1 MPWEA
6 PRVPQSRVAER
17 LFSSLLSYQG
27 LRLIFSDGSRIIFRL
42 SGTGSAGA
50 TVRLYIDSYEKDA
63 QKIYEDPQV
72 RAALSHGS
80 AAFLVHTDCGPK
92 HGSTVEVLGVLEA
105 RALVSLI
112 PVQIAFKKKLC
123 VEQALL
129 IQNPSQL
136 LLQLHISFSVCLCYI
151 CGWFQVW
158 KDTCRPEL
166 TF

>member
-6 PRVPQSRVAER
+6 PRVPQRHVAER

-72 RAALSHGS
+72 GAAQQCCLP
-80 AAFLVHTDCGPK
+80 AFLVHTDLGPK
-92 HGSTVEVLGVLEA
+92 HGSTEHCGGA
-105 RALVSLI
+105 GCFGSKGFGI
-112 PVQIAFKKKLC
+112 F
-123 VEQALL
+123 
-129 IQNPSQL
+129 NPSAN
-136 LLQLHISFSVCLCYI
+136 SF
-151 CGWFQVW
+151 
-158 KDTCRPEL
+158 
-166 TF
+166 

>member
-6 PRVPQSRVAER
+6 PRVPQRRVAER

-72 RAALSHGS
+72 GAALHHGS
-80 AAFLVHTDCGPK
+80 AASQPSSCTQILALSTAAL
-92 HGSTVEVLGVLEA
+92 STVEALGVLEA
-105 RALVSLI
+105 RVLVSLI
-112 PVQIAFKKKLC
+112 PVQTAFKKALC
-123 VEQALL
+123 GTSITYSEPLTA
-129 IQNPSQL
+129 
-136 LLQLHISFSVCLCYI
+136 SFAVAH
-151 CGWFQVW
+151 
-158 KDTCRPEL
+158 
-166 TF
+166 

>member
-6 PRVPQSRVAER
+6 PRVPQRRVAER

-112 PVQIAFKKKLC
+112 PVQIAFKKSSVWNKHYLFRT
-123 VEQALL
+123 
-129 IQNPSQL
+129 P
-136 LLQLHISFSVCLCYI
+136 HSFFCSCTLVFLSVYVTSVAGSR
-151 CGWFQVW
+151 CGRTLA
-158 KDTCRPEL
+158 DL
-166 TF
+166 N